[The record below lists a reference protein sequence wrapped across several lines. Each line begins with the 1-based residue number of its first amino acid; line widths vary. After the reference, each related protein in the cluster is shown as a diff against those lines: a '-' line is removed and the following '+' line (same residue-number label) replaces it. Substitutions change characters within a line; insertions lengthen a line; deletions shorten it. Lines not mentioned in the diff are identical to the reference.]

1 LNTLKDKVAI
11 ITGSTRGIGR
21 AIAKR
26 FSSEGA
32 KVVINGLRSIDE
44 AKKVVRE
51 IEENGGSA
59 IEVMADASDEKG
71 VDEIIRRAME
81 QYHRIDVA
89 VCSVGKHEEFF
100 ALDASLEDWQ
110 RMININ
116 LTSTFLT
123 SKKVAEVMKKQN
135 SGKIITV
142 SSKMGI
148 VGAGKSSAYCT
159 AKAGVVMLTKI
170 LAVEL
175 AQYGIQVNGIAP
187 GVTET
192 DPTFVRFAEEPEIEE
207 RTNKRIP
214 LRRIANP
221 NEIAAAAVFL
231 ASDDSSY
238 VNGSI
243 LVVDGGWIANG
254 DYF

>member
-1 LNTLKDKVAI
+1 MDTLKDKVAI

-32 KVVINGLRSIDE
+32 IVVVNGLRSVDE
-44 AKKVVRE
+44 AKKIVRE
-51 IEENGGSA
+51 IEDNGGSA

-89 VCSVGKHEEFF
+89 VCSVGKHEEFY
-100 ALDASLEDWQ
+100 ALETGLENWE
-110 RMININ
+110 RMMKIN

-123 SKKVAEVMKKQN
+123 STKVAEVMKKQN

-159 AKAGVVMLTKI
+159 AKAGVVMLTKV
-170 LAVEL
+170 LAVEF

-187 GVTET
+187 GVTAT
-192 DPTFVRFAEEPEIEE
+192 DPTFVRFAEEPEIAE

-214 LRRIANP
+214 LKRIADP

-243 LVVDGGWIANG
+243 LVVDGGWIANS